1 MRDNSTVT
9 LPLHMLSL
17 EWAVRPEWMRAA
29 VDLLNRR
36 GGRDAVI
43 DVGAL
48 EAFPAQRKPQ
58 TERASVRGAVG
69 FLPIRGMIF
78 RHSNLFVQWCGGTSY
93 AQLAIDF
100 QALLDDPNVETI
112 VLDLDSPGGEVTG
125 CQEFADQVYKARA
138 RKRIVAYVDGSA
150 CSAAYWIA
158 SAAERV
164 ITSPTGLL
172 GSIGTMA
179 SIVDDREAMASAG
192 YREIVLV
199 SSQSPRKHVD
209 VASEDGQREIVA
221 VLDAFAQVF
230 VEDVARNRGVTAER
244 VLADFGRG
252 GVFVGR
258 AAVAQGLADA
268 IGDFEGLVASLQQP
282 GLPASGAAAARSSQ
296 SENMMQ
302 TRTLK
307 LEARTGAPQAAA
319 VGSGDEVTI
328 RAERAVMCT
337 DGDTGTVVEVLENV
351 TAVAVETSA
360 GVVKYLL
367 EAEVEVTKAA
377 ETAGGEGGG
386 TEPAEAPAQATGE
399 LADVAALEAR
409 YPALCQELRTQAITA
424 ERTRVTKIQALAG
437 KGPAKTLQACIDDA
451 ACSYEM
457 AAARMIEA
465 ADAERA
471 ARGKAFRQDDK
482 DIPIPAVETPAAE
495 SPTEARVSRILQS
508 AAMAEGR

>member
-1 MRDNSTVT
+1 MRSNTSVT

-48 EAFPAQRKPQ
+48 EAFPSQRKPQ

-78 RHSNLFVQWCGGTSY
+78 RHSNLFMQWCGGTSY
-93 AQLAIDF
+93 AQLATDF
-100 QALLDDPNVETI
+100 QALLDDPNIETI

-138 RKRIVAYVDGSA
+138 RKRIIAYVDGSA

-164 ITSPTGLL
+164 VSSPTGLL
-172 GSIGTMA
+172 GSIGTIA
-179 SIVDDREAMASAG
+179 SFIDDREAMASAG
-192 YREIVLV
+192 YREIILV

-209 VASEDGQREIVA
+209 VASEDGRRDIIA

-230 VEDVARNRGVTAER
+230 VEDVARNRAVTAER

-282 GLPASGAAAARSSQ
+282 GLPTSGRAAARSSQ
-296 SENMMQ
+296 SEITMQ
-302 TRTLK
+302 TRTQPPA
-307 LEARTGAPQAAA
+307 ARTGAPQVAA

-328 RAERAVMCT
+328 RAERAATCQN
-337 DGDTGTVVEVLENV
+337 GDTGTVVEVLENV

-377 ETAGGEGGG
+377 ETAGGDGGG
-386 TEPAEAPAQATGE
+386 EQPAEAPAQAVDE
-399 LADVAALEAR
+399 IADITALEAR

-424 ERTRVTKIQALAG
+424 ERTRVTRIQALAG

-451 ACSYEM
+451 ACTYEM
-457 AAARMIEA
+457 AAARLLEA
-465 ADAERA
+465 ADAERT
-471 ARGKAFRQDDK
+471 ARGQAFRQDDK
-482 DIPIPAVETPAAE
+482 DIPLPAVETPAEA
-495 SPTEARVSRILQS
+495 SPTEASVSRILQS
-508 AAMAEGR
+508 AAIAEGR